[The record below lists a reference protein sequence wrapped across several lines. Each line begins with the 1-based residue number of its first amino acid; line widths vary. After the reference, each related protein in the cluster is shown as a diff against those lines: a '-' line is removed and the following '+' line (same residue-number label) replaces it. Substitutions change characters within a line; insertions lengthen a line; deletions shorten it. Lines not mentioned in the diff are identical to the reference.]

1 MIKIRKIKNNS
12 MQPTLKNGD
21 YVLTK
26 KSKKFKRNQI
36 VIFNFQNT
44 LIIKRIIGI
53 EGDHIL
59 ITEGQVYL
67 NKLTISNDY
76 LKGLPESNYTD
87 FHDLTIPYN
96 NFYVLG
102 DNRRQSSK
110 DSREIGSI
118 KKNSI
123 SEIVLIRIW
132 PIKFFK

>member
-1 MIKIRKIKNNS
+1 

-67 NKLTISNDY
+67 NKLTIY
-76 LKGLPESNYTD
+76 
-87 FHDLTIPYN
+87 
-96 NFYVLG
+96 
-102 DNRRQSSK
+102 
-110 DSREIGSI
+110 
-118 KKNSI
+118 
-123 SEIVLIRIW
+123 
-132 PIKFFK
+132 